1 MSDTAAPEAPAVAAP
16 VEAAPEATE
25 APEQSTMDNGQ
36 GEALDDAIVASEEER
51 GPIAEVEASIED
63 VANLETEDEILNSEE
78 NYTGIDYNQVLSE
91 LPEDA
96 RKLVANLRRSF
107 TKKSQEVSSQ
117 RKNLDTQLKAIE
129 AERAA
134 IIESDFYADLKET
147 ADPAEETPFDPYDPK
162 SMEKRIEQEVAM
174 RLQQMLQPMREQH
187 IVQQRKANLAMF
199 KQEHPDLEDHKYDVA
214 DVLKAND
221 HMTLEQA
228 YWQVKGRKMHASNQQ
243 TEKEL
248 KAYRQAAKDAGLK
261 VGGANRGKTKTIP
274 KYVADQGAV
283 AIYQWLEANPQ
294 VKV

>member
-1 MSDTAAPEAPAVAAP
+1 MSENNAPEAAA
-16 VEAAPEATE
+16 ATE
-25 APEQSTMDNGQ
+25 AAEAPAPSPEPTMDNGQ
-36 GEALDDAIVASEEER
+36 GEALDDAISVSEEER
-51 GPIAEVEASIED
+51 GPIQETEADIEA
-63 VANLETEDEILNSEE
+63 VANLETNDEILNSDE
-78 NYTGIDYNQVLSE
+78 NYTGIDYNQTLSE

-107 TKKSQEVSSQ
+107 TKKSQEVSEQ
-117 RKNLDTQLKAIE
+117 RKNLETQLKAIE

-147 ADPAEETPFDPYDPK
+147 ADPAEEAAFDPYDAK
-162 SMEKRIEQEVAM
+162 SMEKRIEQEVAK

-199 KQEHPDLEDHKYDVA
+199 RNEHPDLDDHKYDIA
-214 DVLKAND
+214 DVLKSND

-228 YWQVKGRKMHASNQQ
+228 YWQVKGRKMHASNKK

-261 VGGANRGKTKTIP
+261 VGGANRGKNKSIP
-274 KYVADQGAV
+274 KYVQDQGPV
-283 AIYQWLEANPQ
+283 AIYKWLEANPQ

>member
-16 VEAAPEATE
+16 VEAAPEAPE

-134 IIESDFYADLKET
+134 IIESDF
-147 ADPAEETPFDPYDPK
+147 
-162 SMEKRIEQEVAM
+162 
-174 RLQQMLQPMREQH
+174 
-187 IVQQRKANLAMF
+187 
-199 KQEHPDLEDHKYDVA
+199 
-214 DVLKAND
+214 
-221 HMTLEQA
+221 
-228 YWQVKGRKMHASNQQ
+228 
-243 TEKEL
+243 
-248 KAYRQAAKDAGLK
+248 
-261 VGGANRGKTKTIP
+261 
-274 KYVADQGAV
+274 
-283 AIYQWLEANPQ
+283 
-294 VKV
+294 

>member
-1 MSDTAAPEAPAVAAP
+1 MVDPIVVDAPAIPDTPVAA
-16 VEAAPEATE
+16 EAATE

-63 VANLETEDEILNSEE
+63 VANLETDDEILNSDE

-107 TKKSQEVSSQ
+107 TKKSQEVSSK
-117 RKNLDTQLKAIE
+117 RKNLDVQLKAIE

-134 IIESDFYADLKET
+134 IIESDFYTDLKET
-147 ADPAEETPFDPYDPK
+147 ADPAEETPFDPYDAK

-174 RLQQMLQPMREQH
+174 RLKQMLQPMREQH

-199 KQEHPDLEDHKYDVA
+199 RTEHPDLEDHKYDVA

-228 YWQVKGRKMHASNQQ
+228 YWQVKGRKAHVSNKQAQQ
-243 TEKEL
+243 EL